1 MNFRKHAAAIAAGT
15 TTTLA
20 ATLAATL
27 MLASVAQAA
36 TLSVS
41 CGAVGKELELCK
53 AGAEAWAKKTGN
65 TVTLV
70 STPDSTTERLAL
82 YQQLLAAGASDIDVF
97 QIDVVWPGILAN
109 HFIDLKKYAGKAV
122 DEHFPAIVKNN
133 TVNDRLVG
141 MPWFT
146 DAGVLYYRKD
156 LLQKYNAK
164 APETWEELTAIAQKI
179 QDGERKAGNDKMW
192 GFVWQG
198 RAYEGLTCDALEWVT
213 SFNGGTIVDAAG
225 KVTINNP
232 GAITA
237 LKMAAGW
244 VNTITPK
251 GVLNYG
257 EEEARGVFQSGN
269 AVFMRNWP
277 YAWNLA
283 NSPDSPIK
291 DKVGVIALPKGGT
304 GGRHAATLGG
314 WQLAVSKYSKNPD
327 LAADLVMYLTSS
339 AEQKRRAIEAS
350 YNPTIASL
358 YKDKDVL
365 AAVPF
370 FGSLYETFVNA
381 VPRPS
386 TPTGSKYNQVSSEFW
401 NSTSAVL
408 SGQSDAATAVK
419 ALDEKLTRLGRGG
432 KW

>member
-1 MNFRKHAAAIAAGT
+1 MDLRKCAALIAGGLSATLLTIGIAHAAKI
-15 TTTLA
+15 
-20 ATLAATL
+20 
-27 MLASVAQAA
+27 SI
-36 TLSVS
+36 S

-53 AGAEAWAKKTGN
+53 TGAEAWAKKTGN
-65 TVTLV
+65 EVSLV

-82 YQQLLAAGASDIDVF
+82 YQQLLAAGAADIDVF
-97 QIDVVWPGILAN
+97 QIDVIWPGILAN
-109 HFIDLKKYAGKAV
+109 HFIDLSKAAGKAV
-122 DEHFPAIVKNN
+122 DEHFQPIIKNN
-133 TVNDRLVG
+133 TVGGKLVG

-164 APETWEELTAIAQKI
+164 PPTTWEELTATAKQVM
-179 QDGERKAGNDKMW
+179 DGERKGGNDKMW

-198 RAYEGLTCDALEWVT
+198 RAYEGLTCDALEWVA
-213 SFNGGTIVDAAG
+213 SYNGGTIVDPSG

-232 GAITA
+232 NAATA
-237 LKMAAGW
+237 LKTAAGW

-283 NSPDSPIK
+283 NGADSPIK
-291 DKVGVIALPKGGT
+291 DKVGVVALPKGGAS
-304 GGRHAATLGG
+304 GRNAATLGG
-314 WQLAVSKYSKNPD
+314 WQLAVSKYSKNQKE
-327 LAADLVMYLTSS
+327 AADLVMYLTST
-339 AEQKRRAIEAS
+339 AEQKRRAIEGA
-350 YNPTIASL
+350 YNPTIGSL

-365 AAVPF
+365 AQVPF
-370 FGSLYETFVNA
+370 FGSLYDTFVNA

-386 TPTGSKYNQVSSEFW
+386 TPTGTKYNQVSSEFW
-401 NSTSAVL
+401 NTTSAVL
-408 SGQSDAATAVK
+408 SGQAEPAAALK
-419 ALDEKLTRLGRGG
+419 ALDEKLSRMSRGG